1 MGNTKRVIYQLF
13 KTRRRLLM
21 ICLAFLMVVISACS
35 EQQPVP
41 EATVPETIATIFDSP
56 TLSITF
62 SATPKIIPTD
72 PITATFT
79 PSETSTSTFT
89 PEPTSTF
96 TPDLS
101 ATTTLTATTT
111 STPTIT
117 LTSTRTR
124 IPSRTPYPT
133 RTLRPSRT
141 PTLTQTPTPP
151 LAYFRINN
159 IGPFSFVTSPI
170 RPEAIVSPGEDGLI
184 IVELMGEDG
193 RTITKENIN
202 YQSYL
207 GRRFGIAPEVSFE
220 LQSVSE
226 YGRLSIYT
234 KDRYS
239 RMMALTSVD
248 LILLQLGSNKITPPK
263 DLTEPYIIR
272 QPAADDTIQGGVIVV
287 QGLARIL
294 STAPI
299 IIECIDPEGNIVGDT
314 RIEIEAPNQILS
326 HIPFEAYIPYSV
338 DESTNIRFTVRQESS
353 SRLPGTLYLYSFE
366 ITLEP

>member
-1 MGNTKRVIYQLF
+1 MGNVKRVILQLF
-13 KTRRRLLM
+13 QTKRFLLM
-21 ICLAFLMVVISACS
+21 ICLAFFMFAISACNG
-35 EQQPVP
+35 QLP
-41 EATVPETIATIFDSP
+41 EPEPTKPETIATIFDSP
-56 TLSITF
+56 TPSITV
-62 SATPKIIPTD
+62 SATPEIIPTD
-72 PITATFT
+72 TLIETSA
-79 PSETSTSTFT
+79 PSETVVPSFT
-89 PEPTSTF
+89 PESTLTF

-101 ATTTLTATTT
+101 ATIT

-117 LTSTRTR
+117 FTPTRTR
-124 IPSRTPYPT
+124 IPSRTPIPS
-133 RTLRPSRT
+133 RTFRPSRT
-141 PTLTQTPTPP
+141 PTLTKTPTPP
-151 LAYFRINN
+151 LAFFRINN
-159 IGPFSFVTSPI
+159 IGPFSFVTSPV

-184 IVELMGEDG
+184 IVELIGEDG
-193 RTITKENIN
+193 RTISKENIN

-239 RMMALTSVD
+239 RMIALTSVD
-248 LILLQLGSNKITPPK
+248 LLLLQLGSNKTTPPK

-272 QPAADDTIQGGVIVV
+272 QPAAEDSVQGGVIVV
-287 QGLARIL
+287 KGLARIL
-294 STAPI
+294 SASPI
-299 IIECIDPEGNIVGDT
+299 IIECIDPEGNIVGDA
-314 RIEIEAPNQILS
+314 RIEVEAPNQVLS

-338 DESTNIRFTVRQESS
+338 DESTNVRFTVRQESV